1 MTPRQIDQFCASL
14 PAATR
19 TVQWEGVIVFKVGG
33 KMFCLIAPREHSVGR
48 ICFKCPDEH
57 YEALSRSDGF
67 RPAPYLAR
75 AKWVALDD
83 PGVLTTA
90 EMKAYIERAHAVIAA
105 ALPKK
110 KAGGAGSL
118 RPARP
123 GCGSSRALIQAAAG
137 LDPLQRTRPHSIHP
151 QRAASPVNP

>member
-1 MTPRQIDQFCASL
+1 MTPSQIDRFCASL

-33 KMFCLIAPREHSVGR
+33 RMFCLIAPPDRTMAR

-83 PGVLTTA
+83 PGILTPA
-90 EMKAYIERAHAVIAA
+90 ETRAYIRRAHAVIAA
-105 ALPKK
+105 ALPKRK
-110 KAGGAGSL
+110 
-118 RPARP
+118 
-123 GCGSSRALIQAAAG
+123 RAELG
-137 LDPLQRTRPHSIHP
+137 L
-151 QRAASPVNP
+151 